1 LVSTLWAPVYLL
13 VLMLLAACVASGLL
27 HAAPYRLFGLPPD
40 TLHAGLGET
49 LAIFSLV
56 HAIAAA
62 LHDWKGEG
70 ALVSAMFSGK
80 RYFHVNRQ
88 QQIENRLVH
97 TGIPVDI
104 TPGKPAVKNPQE
116 K

>member
-1 LVSTLWAPVYLL
+1 MLLLL
-13 VLMLLAACVASGLL
+13 VACVASGLL
-27 HAAPYRLFGLPPD
+27 HDAPYRLFGLQPD
-40 TLHAGLGET
+40 TLHAGLGEA
-49 LAIFSLV
+49 LVLFSLFHV
-56 HAIAAA
+56 IAAA
-62 LHDWKGEG
+62 LHDWKADG

-88 QQIENRLVH
+88 QKIEDRVLN

-104 TPGKPAVKNPQE
+104 TPAKPAVKNPQE